1 MSNRTKAPAFP
12 ISKGDK
18 TMTTDNTNKPKS
30 FRLKVLTPTYT
41 TLSLEIN
48 EDFPD
53 YLIRNRRIT
62 SSNDVY
68 QMFKHLVDSPREE
81 FWVLHL
87 SSKNRLI
94 CADKVSQGSLSSA
107 IVHPRELF
115 SSAILSAAA
124 GLIFI
129 HQHPSGS
136 ADPSAEDISLTKRL
150 KEGADLLGIRIR
162 DHIIIGQDEY
172 VSFADRGIL
181 S

>member
-1 MSNRTKAPAFP
+1 MN
-12 ISKGDK
+12 
-18 TMTTDNTNKPKS
+18 NNKPKS

-41 TLSLEIN
+41 TLSVEIN
-48 EDFPD
+48 EDFPE
-53 YLIRNRRIT
+53 YLTKSRRIT
-62 SSNDVY
+62 GSNDVY

-129 HQHPSGS
+129 HQHPSG
-136 ADPSAEDISLTKRL
+136 DPEPSREDIEITQRL
-150 KEGADLLGIRIR
+150 KEGAKLLGIKIL
-162 DHIIIGQDEY
+162 DHIIVGEDKY
-172 VSFADRGIL
+172 FSFADESL
-181 S
+181 L